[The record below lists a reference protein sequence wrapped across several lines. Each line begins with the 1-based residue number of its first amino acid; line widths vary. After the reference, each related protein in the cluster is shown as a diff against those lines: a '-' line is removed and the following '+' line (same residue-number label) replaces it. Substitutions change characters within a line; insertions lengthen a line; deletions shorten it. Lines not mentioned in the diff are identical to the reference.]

1 MIQRITKEIRI
12 ILLAWT
18 YDVKVLG
25 IIRLGSRKA
34 FISTVTDR
42 ITNTHALLHLPRIP
56 EDRRLL
62 VLHVRQASPS

>member
-12 ILLAWT
+12 TLLANT

-25 IIRLGSRKA
+25 MIGLRKA
-34 FISTVTDR
+34 FISTVTDTD
-42 ITNTHALLHLPRIP
+42 TNTNALIGLPRIP
-56 EDRRLL
+56 EDHRLL